1 MTNPHETF
9 MDEESNSSQIDD
21 HFSAITNSLSLFK
34 LQITQL
40 QQHMRG
46 LEKEVKRDMR
56 ALRREIKT
64 QKTKVARKPSGFAQP
79 TKITDELCEFMGKE
93 KGSMVARTEV
103 TRFVISYIKEHDLQN
118 SNNKK
123 QIIPNNKLKK
133 LLAVKENDE
142 VTYFNLQRYMNI
154 HFTKTKKTKKQNTPE
169 EDITNDIVY
178 FSDDHGN
185 M

>member
-9 MDEESNSSQIDD
+9 MDEESNSSQIDE

-56 ALRREIKT
+56 ALRRE
-64 QKTKVARKPSGFAQP
+64 
-79 TKITDELCEFMGKE
+79 KITDELCEFMGKE

-103 TRFVISYIKEHDLQN
+103 TQYIISYIKENNLQN
-118 SNNKK
+118 PNNKK
-123 QIIPNNKLKK
+123 QILPNDKLKK
-133 LLAVKENDE
+133 LLALKDSDE

-154 HFTKTKKTKKQNTPE
+154 HFTKSKKTKKKDTKQEHDLPE
-169 EDITNDIVY
+169 QDITNDIVY
-178 FSDDHGN
+178 FTDDNAH